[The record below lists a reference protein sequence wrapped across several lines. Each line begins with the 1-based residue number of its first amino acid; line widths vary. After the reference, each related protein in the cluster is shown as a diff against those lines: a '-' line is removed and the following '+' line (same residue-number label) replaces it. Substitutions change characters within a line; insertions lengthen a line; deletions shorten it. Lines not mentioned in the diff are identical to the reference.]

1 MTQRLYTTWTC
12 TVLLAAASG
21 VSADDQLPQKAREVL
36 KTHCARC
43 HSTEAPAKGGFDY
56 VLRADLLT
64 ARNRLVPGKA
74 ADSDLYQRV
83 RDGEMPPKQA
93 KVRPSAEELAVL
105 EKWINSGA
113 ASWQAESPREFV
125 AEADQL
131 RAIRQDLEA
140 LPALQRR
147 YYRYFTLANLS
158 NAGRTEQDLNETR
171 LGLAKLLNSLSWQPR
186 IVVPAAIDGSGLV
199 LRLDLRDVKW
209 SERFWERLVF
219 EYPYRT
225 GTQSRDALR
234 LSELSGT
241 SLPWLRADWFI
252 ATASRAPLYYDLVQM
267 PTTAGILERALN
279 VDAAANINE
288 LSVARAG
295 FNGSGVSKNNRM
307 IERHDSGYGA
317 YWKTYDFAE
326 NVDKQNLFDRPLGPP
341 PARNSFVHDGG
352 EMIFHLPNGLLGY
365 LLAESGGRRI
375 DRAPVAIVS
384 DPNRPDKVVE
394 AGLSCFHCHAAGLIH
409 KADQVRAH
417 VLKNAA
423 AFAKEDVDTIKTIY
437 PPEAKF
443 KALLDEDNKRHQE
456 ALKKLGLKP
465 DARDPISAVTLYY
478 EGVVDLTTAASEAG
492 LKPEEFNQ
500 RLAKA
505 ATLGRPLGALRTRGG
520 TVQRQAF
527 ATAFPELVKE
537 LRLAEDGAAG
547 SSTDVI
553 KAAGHTGTILAI
565 TVSADGQRMLSG
577 SEDRTLRLWDVS
589 GQKELKRFEGH
600 RAAVAAVAISPDGKR
615 ALSGSHDRTMRL
627 WDIETGKEL
636 RVFTGHTDKVA
647 SVAFS
652 PNGKWALSGG
662 HDRTVRYWKIE
673 TGEEAR
679 IFSGHADVVS
689 TLAFSADG
697 KRAVTGSHDRSVRVW
712 DVATGEMLRQL
723 LGAAGEVFSVAF
735 SPDGK
740 LIAAG
745 GNDKHVRLWGA
756 DSGQE
761 ISRMEGHANA
771 VIRVAFSKDGRS
783 IWSGSS
789 QYQTGDKTVRLWST
803 ATGREVK
810 SYGGEHQ
817 GRISV
822 LAFTPDG
829 SLAISDGSEPVLRTW
844 KLDK

>member
-1 MTQRLYTTWTC
+1 MTQRNHAWTC
-12 TVLLAAASG
+12 TLLLAAVPA
-21 VSADDQLPQKAREVL
+21 VAAEEPLPAQARAVL

-43 HSTEAPAKGGFDY
+43 HSTDAPAKGGFDY
-56 VLRADLLT
+56 VLRPDLLT
-64 ARNRLVPGKA
+64 ARNRVVPGKA
-74 ADSDLYQRV
+74 AESDLYQRT
-83 RDGEMPPKQA
+83 RDGDMPPKQA
-93 KVRPSAEELAVL
+93 KVRPTAEELAIL
-105 EKWINSGA
+105 EKWINQGA
-113 ASWQAESPREFV
+113 ASWEASSPRNFV
-125 AEADQL
+125 TEADTL
-131 RAIRQDLEA
+131 RAMRQDLEA

-158 NAGRTEQDLNETR
+158 NAGRPEPDLQEAR

-186 IVVPAAIDGSGLV
+186 IALPAAIDGSGLV
-199 LRLDLRDVKW
+199 LRLDLRDLKW
-209 SERFWERLVF
+209 NERFWDRLVF

-234 LSELSGT
+234 LTELAGT
-241 SLPWLRADWFI
+241 AQPWLRADWFI
-252 ATASRAPLYYDLVQM
+252 ATASRAPLYYDLAQI

-307 IERHDSGYGA
+307 LERHDAGYGA

-394 AGLSCFHCHAAGLIH
+394 AGLSCFSCHAAGMIH
-409 KADQVRAH
+409 KADQVRSH

-443 KALLDEDNKRHQE
+443 KELLDEDNKRYQE

-465 DARDPISAVTLYY
+465 DARDPINAVTHYY
-478 EGVVDLTTAASEAG
+478 EGVVDLNTAAADAG
-492 LKPEEFNQ
+492 LKTEEFTQ

-505 ATLGRPLGALRTRGG
+505 PTLNRPLGALRTKGG

-527 ATAFPELVKE
+527 TTAFPELVKE
-537 LRLAEDGAAG
+537 LRLADETGG
-547 SSTDVI
+547 TTDVV
-553 KAAGHTGTILAI
+553 KGTGHTGTILAI
-565 TVSADGQRMLSG
+565 AVSADGQRLLSG
-577 SEDRTLRLWDVS
+577 SEDRTLRLWDIN
-589 GQKELKRFEGH
+589 GEKELKRFEGH
-600 RAAVAAVAISPDGKR
+600 RAAVSAVAISPDGKR
-615 ALSGSHDRTMRL
+615 ALSGSHDRTIRL
-627 WDIETGKEL
+627 WDLETGKEL
-636 RVFTGHTDKVA
+636 RVLTGHTDKVA
-647 SVAFS
+647 AVAFS
-652 PNGKWALSGG
+652 PNGKWALSSG
-662 HDRTVRYWKIE
+662 HDRTVRYWKLE

-679 IFSGHADVVS
+679 LFSGHTDIVS
-689 TLAFSADG
+689 ALAFSADG
-697 KRAVTGSHDRSVRVW
+697 KHVVTGSHDRSVRVW

-740 LIAAG
+740 LVAAG

-771 VIRVAFSKDGRS
+771 VIRVAFSADGRS

-789 QYQTGDKTVRLWST
+789 QYQTGDKTVRVWNT
-803 ATGREVK
+803 ATGREVR

-822 LAFTPDG
+822 LAFAPDG
-829 SLAISDGSEPVLRTW
+829 SLAVSDGIEPVLRTW